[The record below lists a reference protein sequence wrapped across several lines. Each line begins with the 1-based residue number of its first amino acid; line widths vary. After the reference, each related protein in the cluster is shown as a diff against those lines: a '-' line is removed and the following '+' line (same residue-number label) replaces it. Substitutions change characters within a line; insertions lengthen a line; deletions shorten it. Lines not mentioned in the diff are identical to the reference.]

1 MNIICAF
8 MLMLNRTIV
17 MLKPLDS
24 MELKYLNSNFFSPL
38 RKLRKLRKLRMQAL
52 TSLIP

>member
-8 MLMLNRTIV
+8 VLMLNRTIV

-38 RKLRKLRKLRMQAL
+38 RKLRKLRMQAL